1 MRRNR
6 KIRKMEPWY
15 RRLFERIKEN
25 RNRIN
30 RGTTEPKIL
39 ENPFISRAYDKIMR
53 NHRNHVLGMC
63 LSGIIGGTFL
73 FLIWDALCQA
83 VLGVSSR
90 EWLGRGMDQILTSLF
105 FGLSF
110 CGYGYVENT
119 VFHSMDHVLLKYW
132 TCPFCHRGLPYKV
145 EISQNIGNER
155 FHLLP
160 GAVEDWPL
168 LREAAQHP
176 SGRKTYRREMMLL
189 WGSGLWYDDPTG
201 FK

>member
-1 MRRNR
+1 
-6 KIRKMEPWY
+6 MEPWY

-105 FGLSF
+105 SGCLFVDMG
-110 CGYGYVENT
+110 
-119 VFHSMDHVLLKYW
+119 MWKI
-132 TCPFCHRGLPYKV
+132 PFSIPWIMC
-145 EISQNIGNER
+145 
-155 FHLLP
+155 F
-160 GAVEDWPL
+160 
-168 LREAAQHP
+168 
-176 SGRKTYRREMMLL
+176 
-189 WGSGLWYDDPTG
+189 
-201 FK
+201 

>member
-63 LSGIIGGTFL
+63 LSGIIGGHISVPHMGCAVPSCFGRIVPGMAGARYGPDSDLSVFRVVFL
-73 FLIWDALCQA
+73 WIWVCGKYRFPFHGSCA
-83 VLGVSSR
+83 S
-90 EWLGRGMDQILTSLF
+90 EILD
-105 FGLSF
+105 LSF
-110 CGYGYVENT
+110 
-119 VFHSMDHVLLKYW
+119 
-132 TCPFCHRGLPYKV
+132 LP
-145 EISQNIGNER
+145 
-155 FHLLP
+155 
-160 GAVEDWPL
+160 
-168 LREAAQHP
+168 
-176 SGRKTYRREMMLL
+176 
-189 WGSGLWYDDPTG
+189 
-201 FK
+201 

>member
-6 KIRKMEPWY
+6 KIRKMESWY

-132 TCPFCHRGLPYKV
+132 TCPFCHRELPYKV

-160 GAVEDWPL
+160 GATEDCCPYCGKR
-168 LREAAQHP
+168 LRILPEEKH
-176 SGRKTYRREMMLL
+176 
-189 WGSGLWYDDPTG
+189 TG
-201 FK
+201 GK

>member
-15 RRLFERIKEN
+15 RRLFEKIKEN
-25 RNRIN
+25 RNRID

-39 ENPFISRAYDKIMR
+39 ENPFINRAYAKIMR
-53 NHRNHVLGMC
+53 NHRNYVLGMC
-63 LSGIIGGTFL
+63 LSGITGGTLL
-73 FLIWDALCQA
+73 FLIWDALCQS

-90 EWLGRGMDQILTSLF
+90 EWLGRSMDRILALLF

-110 CGYGYVENT
+110 LGYGYMEDT

-132 TCPFCHRGLPYKV
+132 TCPFCHRELPYKV
-145 EISQNIGNER
+145 EISQHIGNKR

-160 GAVEDWPL
+160 GAVEDCCPYCGKR
-168 LREAAQHP
+168 LRILPEEKH
-176 SGRKTYRREMMLL
+176 
-189 WGSGLWYDDPTG
+189 TG
-201 FK
+201 GK

>member
-15 RRLFERIKEN
+15 RRLFEKIKEN
-25 RNRIN
+25 RNRID

-39 ENPFISRAYDKIMR
+39 ENPFINRAYAKIMQNYR
-53 NHRNHVLGMC
+53 NYVLGMC
-63 LSGIIGGTFL
+63 LSGITGGTLL
-73 FLIWDALCQA
+73 FLIWDALCQS

-110 CGYGYVENT
+110 LGYGYMEDT

-132 TCPFCHRGLPYKV
+132 TCPFCHRELPYKV
-145 EISQNIGNER
+145 EISQTVSYT
-155 FHLLP
+155 HLTLP
-160 GAVEDWPL
+160 TIA
-168 LREAAQHP
+168 
-176 SGRKTYRREMMLL
+176 
-189 WGSGLWYDDPTG
+189 
-201 FK
+201 

>member
-132 TCPFCHRGLPYKV
+132 TCPFCHRELPYKV
-145 EISQNIGNER
+145 ESVRTSETNGSICFR
-155 FHLLP
+155 
-160 GAVEDWPL
+160 VRW
-168 LREAAQHP
+168 RTAAP
-176 SGRKTYRREMMLL
+176 TA
-189 WGSGLWYDDPTG
+189 GSGSASFRKKNIPAGNDAAVGIRTMV
-201 FK
+201 

>member
-119 VFHSMDHVLLKYW
+119 VFHGSCASEILDLS
-132 TCPFCHRGLPYKV
+132 FLP
-145 EISQNIGNER
+145 
-155 FHLLP
+155 
-160 GAVEDWPL
+160 
-168 LREAAQHP
+168 
-176 SGRKTYRREMMLL
+176 
-189 WGSGLWYDDPTG
+189 
-201 FK
+201 

>member
-6 KIRKMEPWY
+6 KIRKMELWY
-15 RRLFERIKEN
+15 GRLFEKIKEN

-90 EWLGRGMDQILTSLF
+90 EWLGRGMDQMLTSLF
-105 FGLSF
+105 SGCLLWIWICGKYRFPFHGSCASEILDLSF
-110 CGYGYVENT
+110 
-119 VFHSMDHVLLKYW
+119 
-132 TCPFCHRGLPYKV
+132 LP
-145 EISQNIGNER
+145 
-155 FHLLP
+155 
-160 GAVEDWPL
+160 
-168 LREAAQHP
+168 
-176 SGRKTYRREMMLL
+176 
-189 WGSGLWYDDPTG
+189 
-201 FK
+201 

>member
-6 KIRKMEPWY
+6 KIRKMESWY

-73 FLIWDALCQA
+73 FLIWERCAK
-83 VLGVSSR
+83 
-90 EWLGRGMDQILTSLF
+90 LF
-105 FGLSF
+105 WA
-110 CGYGYVENT
+110 YR
-119 VFHSMDHVLLKYW
+119 
-132 TCPFCHRGLPYKV
+132 P
-145 EISQNIGNER
+145 GNGW
-155 FHLLP
+155 
-160 GAVEDWPL
+160 GAVWT
-168 LREAAQHP
+168 R
-176 SGRKTYRREMMLL
+176 
-189 WGSGLWYDDPTG
+189 
-201 FK
+201 F

>member
-53 NHRNHVLGMC
+53 N
-63 LSGIIGGTFL
+63 
-73 FLIWDALCQA
+73 LIWDALCQA

-132 TCPFCHRGLPYKV
+132 TCPFCHRELPYKV

-155 FHLLP
+155 FHL
-160 GAVEDWPL
+160 
-168 LREAAQHP
+168 H
-176 SGRKTYRREMMLL
+176 
-189 WGSGLWYDDPTG
+189 
-201 FK
+201 